1 MSASDSTQ
9 GVSCLLTFRGMEK
22 IKLKCKL
29 GIPTEESGLQSAI
42 PPFASRAKVTNCCKH
57 CTSYVFASWDLDCH
71 LRKAGDQGWHT
82 YCIHILAQP
91 RGRLFS
97 QDECFYFCAFRLRP
111 SFFSAVNY
119 AK

>member
-1 MSASDSTQ
+1 MSASDSTE

-71 LRKAGDQGWHT
+71 LRKAGVQGRHT

-91 RGRLFS
+91 RGPDFLAKMNVFIS
-97 QDECFYFCAFRLRP
+97 APFACVLP
-111 SFFSAVNY
+111 SFLR
-119 AK
+119 